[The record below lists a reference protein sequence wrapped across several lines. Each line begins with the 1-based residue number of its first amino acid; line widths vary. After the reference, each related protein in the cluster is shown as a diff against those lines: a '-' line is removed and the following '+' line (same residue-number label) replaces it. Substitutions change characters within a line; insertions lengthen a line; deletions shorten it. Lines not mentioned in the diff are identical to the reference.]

1 MLRSLLVAFVLL
13 LGAPFVAAQPAG
25 GTLPVDPVELIEGRD
40 TAGEQTIFVDRG
52 HYRYVFINEANKARF
67 LGAPETYEIQMG
79 GACARMGPLS
89 GRGRPDLYTAHN
101 GHIYIFASEGCKATF
116 LKNADRMVEADDPK
130 LSFDADSEARAIALV
145 EKAIAAHG
153 GERVDAVTNT
163 VAYSESEQKTNAGPA
178 KLTSTTTVAFG
189 KAIHKRDTW
198 DEHVWGWVATHADS
212 FTYSASGDE
221 PLATTQVRALGR
233 LAAVNPI
240 AILRARNRPDFVAGH
255 LGAGAIGDTPV
266 ERVAI
271 WFNGFGPTL
280 SIDPASGRILAI
292 TFKDRGPSMMI
303 GEVERRYAD
312 FQESAGVTLPQ
323 RMDTFFDGKPWP
335 EQSGPV
341 QWTADAPLNEAE
353 WVREK
358 AG

>member
-1 MLRSLLVAFVLL
+1 MLRTLLIALAL
-13 LGAPFVAAQPAG
+13 MLIAPLVSAQPAG
-25 GTLPVDPVELIEGRD
+25 GTLPVDPVELVEGRD

-67 LGAPETYEIQMG
+67 LSAPETYEIQMG

-101 GHIYIFASEGCKATF
+101 GHIFIFASEGCKATF
-116 LKNADRMVEADDPK
+116 LKNAVRMVEADDPK
-130 LSFDADSEARAIALV
+130 PSFDAESEARAIALLD
-145 EKAIAAHG
+145 KALAAHG
-153 GERVDAVTNT
+153 AERIDAIANT
-163 VAYSESEQKTNAGPA
+163 VAFSESEQKTNAGTA
-178 KLTSTTTVAFG
+178 KLTSTMTVAFG

-198 DEHVWGWVATHADS
+198 DDSVWGWVATHADS

-221 PLATTQVRALGR
+221 PLAMTQVRALGR

-240 AILRARNRPDFVAGH
+240 AILRARNRPDFIAGH
-255 LGAGAIGDTPV
+255 IGAGKIGETAV

-280 SIDPASGRILAI
+280 SIDPESGRILAI
-292 TFKDRGPSMMI
+292 SFKDRGPSMML

-312 FQESAGVTLPQ
+312 FQESAGVILPQ
-323 RMDTFFDGKPWP
+323 RVDTLFDGKPWP

-341 QWTADAPLNEAE
+341 QWTADAPLDEAD